1 MWEFSTRGFLR
12 DRGPSNVKLKSPPKR
27 PQEKDRLAFF
37 TEVDI
42 MATKPSLNRIRGKR
56 AACATAVILMLS
68 CPVTA
73 AQETP
78 DAKAQTTENDS
89 VYEIGNGVTPPKGT
103 YMPDPEYSEKARKKK
118 ISGTVVVAMVVMPD
132 GKVRDVT
139 LIKSLERSLD
149 QQAIAAVRTWTFEPA
164 TKDGNLVAVH
174 VRAEVSFRIR

>member
-1 MWEFSTRGFLR
+1 MWGFSTRGFLR
-12 DRGPSNVKLKSPPKR
+12 DAGPSNVKLKSPQKR
-27 PQEKDRLAFF
+27 PQEKDRPAFF

-42 MATKPSLNRIRGKR
+42 MTTKPSLNRIRGKR
-56 AACATAVILMLS
+56 AACAAAVILMLS

-78 DAKAQTTENDS
+78 DANAQTTENDS
-89 VYEIGNGVTPPKGT
+89 VYEIGNGVTPPKAT
-103 YMPDPEYSEKARKKK
+103 YMPNPEYSEKARKKK
-118 ISGTVVVAMVVMPD
+118 ISGTVLVAMVVMPD

-139 LIKSLERSLD
+139 VIKSLERSLD

-164 TKDGNLVAVH
+164 TKDGNRVAVH